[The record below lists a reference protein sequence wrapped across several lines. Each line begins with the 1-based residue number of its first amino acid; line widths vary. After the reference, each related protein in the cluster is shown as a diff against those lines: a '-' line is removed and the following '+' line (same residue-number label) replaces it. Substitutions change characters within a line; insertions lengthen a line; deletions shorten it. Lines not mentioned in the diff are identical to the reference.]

1 MFSTSHIHVFNVIGP
16 QHFLCLIVH
25 SGIGDAMAPPY
36 KLLTL
41 LTKLLAMFARWHISL
56 LHVSIWF
63 DHQLMNFWSFMQL
76 ARMVGMGWDHSVESI

>member
-1 MFSTSHIHVFNVIGP
+1 MSLTSHVYVLNIVGP
-16 QHFLCLIVH
+16 LHFLRLVVH
-25 SGIGDAMAPPY
+25 PGIEDAMAPPY

-41 LTKLLAMFARWHISL
+41 LTKLLAMFARW
-56 LHVSIWF
+56 HVSIWF